1 RRRRRRGRARTACG
15 RLVRRVAPAAPG
27 RPPGDPLSRDAGP
40 FSGLRTR
47 GLRAS
52 PRPGRAAHRRNRQG
66 QAARRA
72 VAFRQ
77 TVACARRFRAGKD
90 RAPRR
95 TRAGVRGAGGQGG
108 NLRRRSRYPR
118 RAAELKHSAMHANA
132 PIAVTMG
139 EPAGIGPDLCVRL
152 AERRWA
158 ARLIGI
164 GDIELLRDRARRL
177 RAGVRIVPYIRGR
190 DAAPGTFEVA
200 HFPLAVAAVPGRLDP
215 GNAKAVLA
223 TLDAALTG
231 CLAGE
236 FSAMVTAPVQKSVI
250 NDAGIAFSGHTEFL
264 AERTGATV
272 VMMLVG
278 ATATGPLRV
287 ALTTTH
293 LPLSA
298 VPAAITEGLV
308 TRTVRIVADELSAKF
323 RIAKP
328 RIAVCGLNPHAG
340 EDGYLGREEIEII
353 APALA
358 ALREQGIAVAGPLP
372 ADTVFVPAKASE
384 FDCVIAVYH
393 DQ

>member
-1 RRRRRRGRARTACG
+1 M
-15 RLVRRVAPAAPG
+15 
-27 RPPGDPLSRDAGP
+27 
-40 FSGLRTR
+40 
-47 GLRAS
+47 
-52 PRPGRAAHRRNRQG
+52 N
-66 QAARRA
+66 
-72 VAFRQ
+72 
-77 TVACARRFRAGKD
+77 
-90 RAPRR
+90 
-95 TRAGVRGAGGQGG
+95 
-108 NLRRRSRYPR
+108 
-118 RAAELKHSAMHANA
+118 ANA

-200 HFPLAVAAVPGRLDP
+200 HFPLAVPAVPGRLDP
-215 GNAKAVLA
+215 SNAKAVLA

-250 NDAGIAFSGHTEFL
+250 NDAGMAFSGHTEFL
-264 AERTGATV
+264 AERTGSTV

-298 VPAAITEGLV
+298 VPAAITDALV

-358 ALREQGIAVAGPLP
+358 ALREQGITVAGPLP
-372 ADTVFVPAKASE
+372 ADTVFIPAKASE
-384 FDCVIAVYH
+384 FDCVIAMYH
-393 DQ
+393 DQGLPVLKHASFGHGVNVTLGLPIVRTSVDHGTALDLAADGAGARSADPGSLFAAVELAIELGKSRR